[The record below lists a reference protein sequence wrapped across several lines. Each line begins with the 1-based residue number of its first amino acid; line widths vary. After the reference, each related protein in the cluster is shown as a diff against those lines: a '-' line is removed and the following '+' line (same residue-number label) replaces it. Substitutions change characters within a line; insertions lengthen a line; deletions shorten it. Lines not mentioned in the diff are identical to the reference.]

1 MEGDLVRSSSSP
13 PPPEASRPPAVAAP
27 SAESAAD
34 DVFDAS
40 DDRFKDLLSN
50 ALTRCFYND
59 RSRKTYDC
67 DAVHD
72 GH

>member
-1 MEGDLVRSSSSP
+1 MEGDLVRSSCSP
-13 PPPEASRPPAVAAP
+13 PPPEASGPPTVAAP

-40 DDRFKDLLSN
+40 DDRFKDLLNN
-50 ALTRCFYND
+50 ALARCFYNVG
-59 RSRKTYDC
+59 SPKTYDC
-67 DAVHD
+67 DAIHD